1 MGWHFKKYGFP
12 RVFLDRIEPIG
23 GAQDALFRFFAF
35 CRVFEGCPFFLRI
48 PLVYSRALRDCSR
61 LTLGSVSA
69 GHARCYK
76 TQREAVTVDWPRHMI
91 DGRSLANGGIY

>member
-1 MGWHFKKYGFP
+1 MP
-12 RVFLDRIEPIG
+12 V
-23 GAQDALFRFFAF
+23 
-35 CRVFEGCPFFLRI
+35 FLRI
-48 PLVYSRALRDCSR
+48 PLVYSRTLRDCSR

-76 TQREAVTVDWPRHMI
+76 TQREAVTVDGPRHMI